1 MQIYCIFK
9 VETKHMGIKE
19 RFIKYL
25 KTKSVG
31 QTAFEE
37 SSGLSR
43 GTISQKSGLS
53 ANSIEKIAFA
63 CPDLNLDW
71 LITGNGSML
80 KHDTPIQSSAI
91 SEEPKKG
98 SIPYYDNL
106 PVSAGQQDLASS
118 GNNEVPSGWI
128 NIPGVSAEGLFPVVG
143 CSMKPEINPGD
154 VVGLSAVNRWDI
166 VDPDK
171 IYMIVTNDDR
181 MIKHLATDDDDRE
194 ILWCISPNYNK
205 FSIRKE
211 EIKFIYRVTFHGRMV

>member
-1 MQIYCIFK
+1 
-9 VETKHMGIKE
+9 MGIKE

-80 KHDTPIQSSAI
+80 KPAASAPAI
-91 SEEPKKG
+91 NYEYKG
-98 SIPYYDNL
+98 SPYYNIDFI
-106 PVSAGQQDLASS
+106 GGFDLVL
-118 GNNEVPSGWI
+118 NDQTQNPDYYI
-128 NIPGVSAEGLFPVVG
+128 NFEPYNKPGIMWCNVTGH
-143 CSMKPEINPGD
+143 SMEPEINHGD
-154 VVGLSAVNRWDI
+154 MVAIKELQDWQTYLPFGEVYG
-166 VDPDK
+166 
-171 IYMIVTNDDR
+171 IVTTEHRTVKRVSKADKEGF
-181 MIKHLATDDDDRE
+181 IKLIPTNKSPEFVDQE
-194 ILWCISPNYNK
+194 IPM
-205 FSIRKE
+205 SIIQKV
-211 EIKFIYRVTFHGRMV
+211 FMVLGSVKRF

>member
-1 MQIYCIFK
+1 MD
-9 VETKHMGIKE
+9 IKD
-19 RFIKYL
+19 RL
-25 KTKSVG
+25 KEIRDYAKMG
-31 QTAFEE
+31 QTNFEKHTGIA
-37 SSGLSR
+37 SGYFNKVK
-43 GTISQKSGLS
+43 G
-53 ANSIEKIAFA
+53 SIGSDTLLKIIDKY
-63 CPDLNLDW
+63 PEVNIDW
-71 LITGNGSML
+71 LITGKGSML
-80 KHDTPIQSSAI
+80 KTASVPVAAI

-106 PVSAGQQDLASS
+106 PVSAGLQDMSLYSS
-118 GNNEVPSGWI
+118 DETPSGWV

-154 VVGLSAVNRWDI
+154 VVGLSAVNKWDI

-171 IYMIVTNDDR
+171 IYMVVTNDDR
-181 MIKHLATDDDDRE
+181 MIKHLATDDEDRE